1 MHNNDIPV
9 VVDFRASWR
18 GPWKTMAPA
27 CGRVTAEMAPA
38 IRLLKV
44 DTEAEQQLAE
54 RHGIRGIPTLMVFRR
69 GLVFRQR
76 AGASTPERCGNGRD
90 NARRLLRRSRPSRR
104 GAFASRR
111 RVARG

>member
-1 MHNNDIPV
+1 MRNNDIPV
-9 VVDFRASWR
+9 VVDFWASWR
-18 GPWKTMAPA
+18 GPCTTMAPV
-27 CGRVTAEMAPA
+27 CERVTAEMSPA
-38 IRLLKV
+38 KRLLKA

-54 RHGIRGIPTLMVFRR
+54 RDGIRGIPTLMVFRG
-69 GLVFRQR
+69 GLVLRQR
-76 AGASTPERCGNGRD
+76 VGASTPERCGNGRD